1 MLGPRHRRVA
11 VPAALP
17 LEWTDEP
24 EQRFAA
30 QEEECAR
37 KREALKAKGAKQL
50 ARQQRKEAA
59 EAAAGP

>member
-1 MLGPRHRRVA
+1 M
-11 VPAALP
+11 
-17 LEWTDEP
+17 

-30 QEEECAR
+30 QEERIR
-37 KREALKAKGAKQL
+37 KREALKAKEAKML